1 MKMKISDIKESVK
14 VIKYNTEFSK
24 LIISDDVGLD
34 REIKEYD
41 KFIFV
46 GYLMDKIVEVEEDK
60 LDRYKKYLT
69 LNRKGG
75 ILEIFYIA
83 KYRTYANNV
92 GKLIKNC
99 VNTVEKVGY
108 KLRGLDLKYM
118 EIVYETRGYDDLFI
132 ALENLYES
140 GLVPYNFHYRDEK
153 NRYWRHGRVET
164 FFRKGLHDGILDF
177 EVRYDKHF
185 TIHGY
190 HSKNGET
197 RLEIKNTKINFRIF
211 PVFNEMKRN

>member
-1 MKMKISDIKESVK
+1 MKISDIKESVE
-14 VIKYNTEFSK
+14 IIEYNAEFSK

-46 GYLMDKIVEVEEDK
+46 GYLKDETVEVEEAK

-69 LNRKGG
+69 LNRNGG
-75 ILEIFYIA
+75 VLEIFYIA
-83 KYRTYANNV
+83 KNRNYANNV
-92 GKLIKNC
+92 GKLVKNC

-108 KLRGLDLKYM
+108 ALKGLDLKYM
-118 EIVYETRGYDDLFI
+118 EIVYETQNYEDIFI
-132 ALENLYES
+132 ALKNLDRS
-140 GLVPYNFHYRDEK
+140 GLVAHNFHYRDEK

-164 FFRKGLHDGILDF
+164 FFRKGLHDGILNF

-185 TIHGY
+185 IIHGY

-197 RLEIKNTKINFRIF
+197 RLEIQNTKINFRVF
-211 PVFNEMKRN
+211 PVFNEMKKN